1 MQWYAGF
8 GFFFNLIMQ
17 VKYAACDK
25 SDVFKLSKKFDNQL
39 EMQT

>member
-8 GFFFNLIMQ
+8 LIMQ
-17 VKYAACDK
+17 VKYAAFDK
-25 SDVFKLSKKFDNQL
+25 SDVFKPSKDFDNQL